1 MPVTALKKSLKRN
14 TLRYAEYYDLTSTFD
29 KLYAD
34 SKSGK
39 VFTNL
44 VEIIMS
50 RDNILLAYRELKR
63 NKGSMTA
70 GTDKLNI
77 RDIEKLPTED
87 FICAIQK
94 KLERYLNRFVKQ
106 NFMSGATDSAPIAP
120 QNMP

>member
-50 RDNILLAYRELKR
+50 RDNILLA
-63 NKGSMTA
+63 
-70 GTDKLNI
+70 
-77 RDIEKLPTED
+77 
-87 FICAIQK
+87 
-94 KLERYLNRFVKQ
+94 
-106 NFMSGATDSAPIAP
+106 
-120 QNMP
+120 